1 MKWIPIEK
9 AKVKFNQDYLVATA
23 TSVQLK
29 QLESIEVTQDGK
41 SYNFGLPDEE
51 DVTHIAAV
59 SNPNGPG
66 VKQEEQEEE

>member
-9 AKVKFNQDYLVATA
+9 AKPKFNQDYLVATA

-41 SYNFGLPDEE
+41 SYNFWVPD
-51 DVTHIAAV
+51 DQHVTHIAAV
-59 SNPNGPG
+59 SNPNGPV
-66 VKQEEQEEE
+66 VKEEEE